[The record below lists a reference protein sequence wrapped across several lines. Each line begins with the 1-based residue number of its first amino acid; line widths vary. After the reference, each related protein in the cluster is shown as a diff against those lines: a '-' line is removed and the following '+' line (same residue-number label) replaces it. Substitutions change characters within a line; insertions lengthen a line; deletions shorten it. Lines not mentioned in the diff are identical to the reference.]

1 MSLKPSDPVPMLLEA
16 APEFPAS
23 QEFVYIDVGGKIF
36 KMLRQTVTNYPDSL
50 LAKLLRDCPDFG
62 KEQQPVYIDRS
73 PATFEWILEI
83 YRSVAQNPAC
93 VLKQCFRRGDYE
105 ATMPRKSAEYL
116 QRELDFYQ
124 LPSLGELGLSSCC
137 FPSGQS
143 FSADMASKKLVQE
156 IVQEIKES
164 DVENM
169 FPWCVYIYYEL
180 RTKAERHIFV
190 IPDAVRSMLSAN
202 DIVKF
207 IKDKRQIDFGD
218 ICHSVMNKVYD
229 AYDGKFRDLGFFY
242 LDKSSYCPYYC
253 FSNKKTVFAFQFPA
267 DEIVGMISEEAQCRG
282 LSIEAR
288 NLDSVKDNAVRKEVD
303 FTDLPYMYCSFL
315 RK

>member
-1 MSLKPSDPVPMLLEA
+1 MSLNPSDPVPMLLEA
-16 APEFPAS
+16 APEFPTS

-62 KEQQPVYIDRS
+62 KQEQPVYIDRS

-83 YRSVAQNPAC
+83 YRSVAQNPSC

-124 LPSLGELGLSSCC
+124 LPSLGELKQYFCS
-137 FPSGQS
+137 PSLTL
-143 FSADMASKKLVQE
+143 SADMASMRLMQGIMQE
-156 IVQEIKES
+156 IEDGGME
-164 DVENM
+164 DM
-169 FPWCVYIYYEL
+169 FPWCVYIYNQFCRGESKGK
-180 RTKAERHIFV
+180 RRIFV
-190 IPDAVRSMLSAN
+190 IPDAVRLMA
-202 DIVKF
+202 DFGEIVDF
-207 IKDKRQIDFGD
+207 IKGKRHTEFGEMLP
-218 ICHSVMNKVYD
+218 IRRVFLLH
-229 AYDGKFRDLGFFY
+229 
-242 LDKSSYCPYYC
+242 KSAYCPYQYALDG
-253 FSNKKTVFAFQFPA
+253 KTTFAFQFPA
-267 DEIVGMISEEAQCRG
+267 DEIVGMINEEAQCRG

-288 NLDSVKDNAVRKEVD
+288 NLDSVKDNVASKNID
-303 FTDLPYMYCSFL
+303 FADLPYMYCSFL